1 MFHVSLSWTH
11 EDCFNVILGVT
22 FFHQSRKSRVRC
34 LACCFPPPRYWK
46 VTRLSELVLQWWFK
60 YLEDSPWSSISFWY
74 WQPLGR
80 THFVGKTRK
89 CGTTFFFS
97 LFLIFNFFFDV
108 STTRCMSLR
117 KRLLKKAFFFFP
129 EVWKYLLSSILIRY
143 CCSEHQKPTGDLGGL
158 LKRTW
163 ISLICP
169 CYLPVLGAC
178 VILLFSKLGYINCI
192 CWP

>member
-117 KRLLKKAFFFFP
+117 KRLLKKAFFVFFLRFGNIFFQASWFVIVVQSARNP
-129 EVWKYLLSSILIRY
+129 LEIWEDFWK
-143 CCSEHQKPTGDLGGL
+143 ELGFL
-158 LKRTW
+158 
-163 ISLICP
+163 
-169 CYLPVLGAC
+169 
-178 VILLFSKLGYINCI
+178 
-192 CWP
+192 